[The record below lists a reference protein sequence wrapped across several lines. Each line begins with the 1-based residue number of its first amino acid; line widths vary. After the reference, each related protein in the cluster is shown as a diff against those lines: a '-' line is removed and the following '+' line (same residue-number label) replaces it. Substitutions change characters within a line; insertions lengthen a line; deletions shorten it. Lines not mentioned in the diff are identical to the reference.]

1 MKVRKITH
9 PYDSSEIHTDDI
21 VLILG
26 FFDGVHKGHKAV
38 IEKGVQIA
46 NEKGLKSV
54 VMTFDRHPAL
64 VYKKVDPLELAY
76 LTTSSRKAELIENLG
91 VDLMY
96 ELGFTSKLG
105 ALSPKEFVDQYI
117 IQWNAQV
124 VVAGFDYT
132 YGEQDEANME
142 MLPKYAKGRF
152 GVVTI
157 EKQTISDEKI
167 SSTRVRENI
176 SSGNI
181 SKANELLGY
190 YFETSGYVI
199 HGDARGRELG
209 YPTANVSQYPYE
221 YLPKIG
227 VYAVLFKV
235 SGQWYKGMASIG
247 YNVTFGKRNYYSIEV
262 NIFDFNEEI
271 YGENVRIKWIKVL
284 RDEVN
289 FDTIDELIKQLR
301 QDKLDTK
308 ETLNNLNESKMK

>member
-105 ALSPKEFVDQYI
+105 ALSP
-117 IQWNAQV
+117 
-124 VVAGFDYT
+124 
-132 YGEQDEANME
+132 
-142 MLPKYAKGRF
+142 
-152 GVVTI
+152 
-157 EKQTISDEKI
+157 
-167 SSTRVRENI
+167 
-176 SSGNI
+176 
-181 SKANELLGY
+181 
-190 YFETSGYVI
+190 
-199 HGDARGRELG
+199 
-209 YPTANVSQYPYE
+209 
-221 YLPKIG
+221 
-227 VYAVLFKV
+227 
-235 SGQWYKGMASIG
+235 
-247 YNVTFGKRNYYSIEV
+247 
-262 NIFDFNEEI
+262 
-271 YGENVRIKWIKVL
+271 
-284 RDEVN
+284 
-289 FDTIDELIKQLR
+289 
-301 QDKLDTK
+301 
-308 ETLNNLNESKMK
+308 

>member
-1 MKVRKITH
+1 VKVRKITH

-271 YGENVRIKWIKVL
+271 YGEDVRIKWIKFL